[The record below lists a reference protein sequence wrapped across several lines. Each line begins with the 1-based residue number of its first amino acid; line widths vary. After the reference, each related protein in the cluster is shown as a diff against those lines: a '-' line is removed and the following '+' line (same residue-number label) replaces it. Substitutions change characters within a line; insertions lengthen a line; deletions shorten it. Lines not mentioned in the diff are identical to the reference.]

1 MAKLLDEGIDAMMKE
16 NEDFATQ
23 SGKET
28 MKNIE
33 PTEKPKQKRY
43 YGVAEL
49 IRKFGL
55 YLKKT
60 TPLSNLGVCSRRAYS
75 VRLYF
80 DWLKSKSLTIYTAKQ
95 EDIKSFYKQLC
106 SVLSFRGK
114 GLSKVTLSYRRKD
127 LHIFY
132 QWLYQE
138 KLIEEN
144 VFNDALF
151 LETTMLIRNRDAPKT
166 VPPIIDRVP
175 EAFKDIYEL
184 AEKMDRQ
191 RGYHKSTI
199 NTHKWSWRLFFNWL
213 NSANISDIAQ
223 AQERELILYQHYLI
237 ESKNVQK
244 DKPYTDLKRL
254 KLLCSIK
261 LLFEYLR
268 LNLIIKHDPTHVI
281 ELPKY
286 GGGIPHVL
294 LTRHEVEKMFQ
305 LADISTPLGIRD
317 RAILESFYSTGVRNN
332 ELCNL
337 KLEDILFHEG
347 MIRVMVPKG
356 GVSKQRVIPI
366 GDVALHWV
374 RKYLNEARTFLMGK
388 QKHDYIFVNLKG
400 APLRKWNVMQFI
412 KSYRY
417 KAGFKKHVTS
427 HCFRV
432 TVATEMLRNRADIRY
447 VQAQLGHSSLQST
460 QVYTRVL
467 PGDLKKVHQR
477 THPRERGRYQKQQ
490 EEKN

>member
-1 MAKLLDEGIDAMMKE
+1 MIKE
-16 NEDFATQ
+16 NPTSPPNQE
-23 SGKET
+23 KET
-28 MKNIE
+28 VENIL

-43 YGVAEL
+43 YGVQEL
-49 IRKFGL
+49 IRKFGI
-55 YLKKT
+55 YLKKI

-75 VRLYF
+75 VKLYF
-80 DWLKSKSLTIYTAKQ
+80 DWLKLKSLTIYTANK
-95 EDIKSFYKQLC
+95 EEIKSYFKHLC
-106 SVLSFRGK
+106 GVLSSKGK
-114 GLSKVTLSYRRKD
+114 GLNRITLHYRKKD

-132 QWLYQE
+132 QWLYQT
-138 KLIEEN
+138 KIIEEN
-144 VFNDALF
+144 IFNDSLF
-151 LETTMLIRNRDAPKT
+151 LEVTALVRSRDAPKT
-166 VPPIIDRVP
+166 VPAIIDRVP
-175 EAFKDIYEL
+175 ELFKDIYEL
-184 AEKMDRQ
+184 AQKMDRQ
-191 RGYHKSTI
+191 RGFHKSTI
-199 NTHKWSWRLFFNWL
+199 YTHKRGWSVFFDWVNTQG
-213 NSANISDIAQ
+213 ISDIAQ
-223 AQERELILYQHYLI
+223 VQERELILYQHYLI
-237 ESKNVQK
+237 ESKNVQTG
-244 DKPYTDLKRL
+244 KPYTDLKRL
-254 KLLCSIK
+254 KQLCSLK

-286 GGGIPHVL
+286 GRGIPHVL
-294 LTRHEVEKMFQ
+294 LSRHEVEKMFQ

-332 ELCNL
+332 ELCHL
-337 KLEDILFHEG
+337 KIEDILFQEG

-356 GVSKQRVIPI
+356 GISKQRVIAI
-366 GDVALHWV
+366 GDVALHWI

-388 QKHDYIFVNLKG
+388 QKHDYVFINLKG

-432 TVATEMLRNRADIRY
+432 TLATEMLRNRADIRY

-460 QVYTRVL
+460 QIYTHVL

-477 THPRERGRYQKQQ
+477 THPRERGRHK
-490 EEKN
+490 ED